1 MKHLAQ
7 ELAIAPDSKIK
18 LAKIDPEDTHGVEKS
33 KAAHHLKSNL
43 ERLSVLQYLLYA
55 EAKRALLVVLQGID
69 AGGKDG
75 TIRHVMSGLNP
86 QGVVVTPF
94 KVPEGAEK
102 RHDYLWRVHNAVPEQ
117 GSIGI
122 FNRSHYED
130 VLVVRVHNLV
140 PKQEWEGRYERINQF
155 EKLLNDGG
163 TTIVKVFWHVSK
175 EEQRKR
181 LQSRSD
187 DPQKRWKFSR
197 ADIQERGYWDAYQ
210 QAYEAAMTRCN
221 SRSAPWYIV
230 PANHRWYRN
239 LVVSRIL
246 RKTLE
251 RMAPQYPP
259 AEEGLEGLVVE

>member
-1 MKHLAQ
+1 MHRPRLPFRQAPHIVLGLLARERRLVHGGGADGEGNPRLAQDFGAARRLRGEHQHFLSVEWSTMKHLAQ

-117 GSIGI
+117 GAIGI

-130 VLVVRVHNLV
+130 VLVVRVHSLV
-140 PKQEWEGRYERINQF
+140 PKPVW
-155 EKLLNDGG
+155 
-163 TTIVKVFWHVSK
+163 
-175 EEQRKR
+175 
-181 LQSRSD
+181 
-187 DPQKRWKFSR
+187 
-197 ADIQERGYWDAYQ
+197 
-210 QAYEAAMTRCN
+210 
-221 SRSAPWYIV
+221 
-230 PANHRWYRN
+230 
-239 LVVSRIL
+239 
-246 RKTLE
+246 
-251 RMAPQYPP
+251 
-259 AEEGLEGLVVE
+259 